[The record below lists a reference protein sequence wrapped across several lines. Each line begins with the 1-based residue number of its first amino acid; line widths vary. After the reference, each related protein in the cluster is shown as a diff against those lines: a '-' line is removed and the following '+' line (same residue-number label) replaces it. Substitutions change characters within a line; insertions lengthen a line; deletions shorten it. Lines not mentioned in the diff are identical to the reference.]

1 MKLQEKVL
9 CIRRSNLPDSWV
21 GKRSIIKTDETLFFD
36 TCEKAGF
43 IFMDRGF
50 VEKDSSL
57 KQIIPYIVL
66 QTTNRKKTALY
77 RRNGNEKRLH
87 ELWSVGI
94 GGHINPVDNNGT
106 ASSFRKI
113 LLTGMTRELDEELIK
128 RPINQTPRFMG
139 TINEEETPVGN
150 VHLGAVFTILTN
162 TPEAFIPGEELSDF
176 TWADTSFLPR
186 LNLELWSTLALELI
200 G

>member
-1 MKLQEKVL
+1 MKLQEKVI
-9 CIRRSNLPDSWV
+9 CIRRKHLPGSWV

-50 VEKDSSL
+50 VEKDPSF

-66 QTTNRKKTALY
+66 QTTNREKTALY

-87 ELWSVGI
+87 KLWSIGI

-113 LLTGMTRELDEELIK
+113 LLAGMNRELDEELMK
-128 RPINQTPRFMG
+128 RPLNQTPRFMG
-139 TINEEETPVGN
+139 TINEEETHVGS

-162 TPEAFIPGEELSDF
+162 TPKAFVPGEELADF
-176 TWADTSFLPR
+176 TWVDTSFLPR

-200 G
+200 A